1 MKDFDTD
8 QATKRGQRLAQSFD
22 FKLAGETFSL
32 RRGLQVGGH
41 ALDRWRDV
49 LARMLADEDARA
61 AWAETHDGAE
71 HVEVEDEEFL
81 DVFRETMSSLLEPG
95 QQAALERVLGQ
106 EIEPIMIPDAFE
118 VCFWAVGVVTGR
130 PTDASMPSSNGSTPP
145 TPEPPDSSS
154 TDESSSLAGAAST
167 P

>member
-8 QATKRGQRLAQSFD
+8 QGTKRGTRLAQSFD
-22 FKLAGETFSL
+22 FKLGGETFQL

-49 LARMLADEDARA
+49 LSRMLADDEAQA
-61 AWAETHDGAE
+61 KWAETHDGKE
-71 HVEVEDEEFL
+71 YVDVEDDEFL
-81 DVFRETMSSLLEPG
+81 EAFVETMTALLEPG
-95 QQAALERVLGQ
+95 QQAALERVLANDA
-106 EIEPIMIPDAFE
+106 EPIMIPDAFE

-145 TPEPPDSSS
+145 TPEQPATSSTDDSSS
-154 TDESSSLAGAAST
+154 PVGAASST
-167 P
+167 